1 MLSLLALVAS
11 ATLAAMSFDE
21 AKVLA
26 DRDEATIPAEQA
38 DEFKMSFIKIGRF
51 AFSACMPTPP
61 LEIVPN
67 FTVVMRVGPSGKVL
81 QTWLREATE
90 FTECVE
96 SKFAL
101 ATLPKPPTSPFYTS
115 FEFIWGSDPN

>member
-1 MLSLLALVAS
+1 MLNLLVLVAS
-11 ATLAAMSFDE
+11 AASSTMTFDE

-26 DRDEATIPAEQA
+26 DRDEATVPAEQA
-38 DEFKMSFIKIGRF
+38 DDFKMSFTKIGRF
-51 AFSACMPTPP
+51 AFSECMPTPP

-67 FTVVMRVGPSGKVL
+67 FTVVMSVGPSGKVQ

-90 FTECVE
+90 FTKCVE
-96 SKFAL
+96 SKFAV

-115 FEFIWGSDPN
+115 FEFIWGFEP